1 MTVMND
7 SFESD
12 ERKRKETIECLYWSL
27 MNGWDI
33 PKDIREH
40 YGFSEDYE
48 LYHRLESMEPED
60 YRERRLRGEIPEA
73 VEVDV
78 RLTHAV
84 EKVFE
89 RLCSP
94 PPVQYLDKLYGE
106 LEKLGG
112 FIANPKNIDSPFI
125 NSCFLMKYG
134 IDRNSPDEIRRQQAE
149 KAYKELYARFET
161 MVGRSPQTK
170 RTTPLSE
177 RNAGS
182 QPAKTGFPGKS
193 AFRSVLSRRNERWDF
208 ERFSKTRTTSL
219 KKDKT

>member
-1 MTVMND
+1 MND

-33 PKDIREH
+33 PKEIREH

-60 YRERRLRGEIPEA
+60 YRERRLRGEIPDA

-106 LEKLGG
+106 LEKLEVS
-112 FIANPKNIDSPFI
+112 SPT
-125 NSCFLMKYG
+125 
-134 IDRNSPDEIRRQQAE
+134 RRILTA
-149 KAYKELYARFET
+149 
-161 MVGRSPQTK
+161 
-170 RTTPLSE
+170 LSLI
-177 RNAGS
+177 
-182 QPAKTGFPGKS
+182 P
-193 AFRSVLSRRNERWDF
+193 V
-208 ERFSKTRTTSL
+208 FS
-219 KKDKT
+219 

>member
-1 MTVMND
+1 M
-7 SFESD
+7 
-12 ERKRKETIECLYWSL
+12 ECLYWSL

-60 YRERRLRGEIPEA
+60 YRERRLRGEIPDA

-125 NSCFLMKYG
+125 NSGFLMKYG

-161 MVGRSPQTK
+161 MVGLKSPNK
-170 RTTPLSE
+170 KDD
-177 RNAGS
+177 NAIRKECR
-182 QPAKTGFPGKS
+182 QPACKERLSGKARIPVS
-193 AFRSVLSRRNERWDF
+193 PKPKRR
-208 ERFSKTRTTSL
+208 KMGL
-219 KKDKT
+219 

>member
-1 MTVMND
+1 MND

-60 YRERRLRGEIPEA
+60 YRERRLRGEIPDA
-73 VEVDV
+73 IEVDV

-89 RLCSP
+89 RLCSLLP
-94 PPVQYLDKLYGE
+94 C
-106 LEKLGG
+106 
-112 FIANPKNIDSPFI
+112 NIST
-125 NSCFLMKYG
+125 SCKF
-134 IDRNSPDEIRRQQAE
+134 PDEIRQNSRQ
-149 KAYKELYARFET
+149 
-161 MVGRSPQTK
+161 K
-170 RTTPLSE
+170 RHVK
-177 RNAGS
+177 N
-182 QPAKTGFPGKS
+182 FMPG
-193 AFRSVLSRRNERWDF
+193 
-208 ERFSKTRTTSL
+208 L
-219 KKDKT
+219 KPWLA

>member
-60 YRERRLRGEIPEA
+60 YRERRLRGEIPDA

-125 NSCFLMKYG
+125 NSGLFCQVCILPVALKV
-134 IDRNSPDEIRRQQAE
+134 
-149 KAYKELYARFET
+149 T
-161 MVGRSPQTK
+161 
-170 RTTPLSE
+170 
-177 RNAGS
+177 
-182 QPAKTGFPGKS
+182 TGFPVFPLLVVIIITPF
-193 AFRSVLSRRNERWDF
+193 AER
-208 ERFSKTRTTSL
+208 EP
-219 KKDKT
+219 

>member
-1 MTVMND
+1 MND

-60 YRERRLRGEIPEA
+60 YRERRLRGEIPDA

-94 PPVQYLDKLYGE
+94 PPVLYLDKLYGE

-134 IDRNSPDEIRRQQAE
+134 IDRNSPDEIRRQQSE

-161 MVGRSPQTK
+161 MVGLKSPNK
-170 RTTPLSE
+170 GML
-177 RNAGS
+177 A
-182 QPAKTGFPGKS
+182 A
-193 AFRSVLSRRNERWDF
+193 
-208 ERFSKTRTTSL
+208 SL
-219 KKDKT
+219 

>member
-1 MTVMND
+1 
-7 SFESD
+7 
-12 ERKRKETIECLYWSL
+12 
-27 MNGWDI
+27 
-33 PKDIREH
+33 
-40 YGFSEDYE
+40 
-48 LYHRLESMEPED
+48 MEPED
-60 YRERRLRGEIPEA
+60 YREKRLRGEIPDA

-134 IDRNSPDEIRRQQAE
+134 IDRNSPDEIRRQQSE

-161 MVGRSPQTK
+161 MVGLKSPNKKDDTIIRK
-170 RTTPLSE
+170 ECR
-177 RNAGS
+177 
-182 QPAKTGFPGKS
+182 QPACKDRPTGKVRIPVTPKPK
-193 AFRSVLSRRNERWDF
+193 RR
-208 ERFSKTRTTSL
+208 KMGL
-219 KKDKT
+219 

>member
-1 MTVMND
+1 
-7 SFESD
+7 
-12 ERKRKETIECLYWSL
+12 
-27 MNGWDI
+27 
-33 PKDIREH
+33 
-40 YGFSEDYE
+40 
-48 LYHRLESMEPED
+48 MEPED
-60 YRERRLRGEIPEA
+60 YRERRLRGEIPDA

-125 NSCFLMKYG
+125 NSGFLMKYG

-161 MVGRSPQTK
+161 MVGLKSPNK
-170 RTTPLSE
+170 KDD
-177 RNAGS
+177 NAIRKECR
-182 QPAKTGFPGKS
+182 QPAS
-193 AFRSVLSRRNERWDF
+193 RSVRSQRDARWDF

-219 KKDKT
+219 KKTRHEKQTVVQTGRLPDRGGITAAAEL

>member
-1 MTVMND
+1 MND

-60 YRERRLRGEIPEA
+60 YRERRLRGEIPDA
-73 VEVDV
+73 IEVDV

-106 LEKLGG
+106 LEKLENF
-112 FIANPKNIDSPFI
+112 FISVVIYSKSILYKIHVASKKQIRNKTVFFDNSVFFSFHLISFFALGNI
-125 NSCFLMKYG
+125 
-134 IDRNSPDEIRRQQAE
+134 
-149 KAYKELYARFET
+149 
-161 MVGRSPQTK
+161 
-170 RTTPLSE
+170 
-177 RNAGS
+177 
-182 QPAKTGFPGKS
+182 
-193 AFRSVLSRRNERWDF
+193 
-208 ERFSKTRTTSL
+208 
-219 KKDKT
+219 

>member
-60 YRERRLRGEIPEA
+60 YRERRLRGEIPDA

-125 NSCFLMKYG
+125 NSGFLMKYG

-149 KAYKELYARFET
+149 KAYK
-161 MVGRSPQTK
+161 
-170 RTTPLSE
+170 
-177 RNAGS
+177 
-182 QPAKTGFPGKS
+182 
-193 AFRSVLSRRNERWDF
+193 
-208 ERFSKTRTTSL
+208 
-219 KKDKT
+219 

>member
-33 PKDIREH
+33 PKELREH

-60 YRERRLRGEIPEA
+60 YRERRLRGEIPDA

-78 RLTHAV
+78 RLAQAV

-94 PPVQYLDKLYGE
+94 PPVQYLDKLYEE

-112 FIANPKNIDSPFI
+112 FIVNPKNIDSPFI
-125 NSCFLMKYG
+125 NSGFLMKYG
-134 IDRNSPDEIRRQQAE
+134 IDRNSPDETRRQQAE

-161 MVGRSPQTK
+161 MVGLKSP
-170 RTTPLSE
+170 
-177 RNAGS
+177 N
-182 QPAKTGFPGKS
+182 
-193 AFRSVLSRRNERWDF
+193 
-208 ERFSKTRTTSL
+208 
-219 KKDKT
+219 KKDDTTIRK

>member
-60 YRERRLRGEIPEA
+60 YRERRLRGEIPDA
-73 VEVDV
+73 IEVDV

-84 EKVFE
+84 EKVLRAAFV
-89 RLCSP
+89 LLLPCS
-94 PPVQYLDKLYGE
+94 
-106 LEKLGG
+106 
-112 FIANPKNIDSPFI
+112 IST
-125 NSCFLMKYG
+125 SCMG
-134 IDRNSPDEIRRQQAE
+134 NW
-149 KAYKELYARFET
+149 
-161 MVGRSPQTK
+161 
-170 RTTPLSE
+170 
-177 RNAGS
+177 
-182 QPAKTGFPGKS
+182 KS
-193 AFRSVLSRRNERWDF
+193 WEVS
-208 ERFSKTRTTSL
+208 
-219 KKDKT
+219 

>member
-12 ERKRKETIECLYWSL
+12 ERKSKDTIECLYWSL

-60 YRERRLRGEIPEA
+60 YRERRLRSEIPDA

-125 NSCFLMKYG
+125 NSGFLMKYG
-134 IDRNSPDEIRRQQAE
+134 IDRNSPDEIRRQQAK
-149 KAYKELYARFET
+149 KAYMK
-161 MVGRSPQTK
+161 SP
-170 RTTPLSE
+170 
-177 RNAGS
+177 N
-182 QPAKTGFPGKS
+182 
-193 AFRSVLSRRNERWDF
+193 
-208 ERFSKTRTTSL
+208 
-219 KKDKT
+219 KKDDNAIRKEYRKPVCRDRLAGRVSIPVSPKPKRRKMGL

>member
-7 SFESD
+7 IFETD

-48 LYHRLESMEPED
+48 LYHRLESMESED
-60 YRERRLRGEIPEA
+60 YRERRLRGEIPDA

-89 RLCSP
+89 RHMLWRRSSSGFVPLLPYSISTSCTGNWKSWEVSSP
-94 PPVQYLDKLYGE
+94 TRRILTALSLIPV
-106 LEKLGG
+106 
-112 FIANPKNIDSPFI
+112 
-125 NSCFLMKYG
+125 
-134 IDRNSPDEIRRQQAE
+134 
-149 KAYKELYARFET
+149 
-161 MVGRSPQTK
+161 
-170 RTTPLSE
+170 
-177 RNAGS
+177 
-182 QPAKTGFPGKS
+182 
-193 AFRSVLSRRNERWDF
+193 
-208 ERFSKTRTTSL
+208 FS
-219 KKDKT
+219 

>member
-1 MTVMND
+1 MND

-60 YRERRLRGEIPEA
+60 YRERRLRGEIPDA

-84 EKVFE
+84 
-89 RLCSP
+89 
-94 PPVQYLDKLYGE
+94 G
-106 LEKLGG
+106 
-112 FIANPKNIDSPFI
+112 
-125 NSCFLMKYG
+125 
-134 IDRNSPDEIRRQQAE
+134 
-149 KAYKELYARFET
+149 
-161 MVGRSPQTK
+161 
-170 RTTPLSE
+170 
-177 RNAGS
+177 
-182 QPAKTGFPGKS
+182 
-193 AFRSVLSRRNERWDF
+193 
-208 ERFSKTRTTSL
+208 RFSSGFVPLLPYSISTSCMENWKSL
-219 KKDKT
+219 EVS